1 MSIWLWVV
9 VFLTWCAFVY
19 VWTSIRQFRVL
30 VMKNEMLDRELR
42 HAKKRLLRAEN
53 DLVSQDIHIKE
64 QSEVLNEWVEALNEW
79 KEAHDQL
86 EKDFDRLLSVS
97 EEWFELDIVDRRQYD
112 SLAEVD
118 DLLLQTTT
126 KEFIRL
132 MGWHRANKVKARQPV
147 VTLNT
152 KKNIKESV
160 ELAKENF
167 KKIKYHFTPEGLGDI
182 QSLIEVEKDKF
193 LNEEERSSSIG

>member
-9 VFLTWCAFVY
+9 VFLTWCAFVW
-19 VWTSIRQFRVL
+19 VVTSLRQFRVL
-30 VMKNEMLDRELR
+30 VMKNERLDWELR
-42 HAKKRLLRAEN
+42 HAKKRLLKTENARMEAETY
-53 DLVSQDIHIKE
+53 ITEKHE
-64 QSEVLNEWVEALNEW
+64 ELNEW
-79 KEAHDQL
+79 KQAHDQL
-86 EKDFDRLLSVS
+86 EKDLNELLSVS
-97 EEWFELDIVDRRQYD
+97 EEWFEMDLVDRRQYD
-112 SLAEVD
+112 SLVEVD

-152 KKNIKESV
+152 KKDIKESV

-167 KKIKYHFTPEGLGDI
+167 KKIKYHFTAEGLGNI

-193 LNEEERSSSIG
+193 LNEKERNTSIG

>member
-19 VWTSIRQFRVL
+19 VWTSIRQFREL
-30 VMKNEMLDRELR
+30 VMKNERLDWELR

-53 DLVSQDIHIKE
+53 ELMSADTHIKE

-79 KEAHDQL
+79 KEAHEQL
-86 EKDFDRLLSVS
+86 EKDLDELLSVS
-97 EEWFELDIVDRRQYD
+97 EEWFEMDLVDRRQYD

-132 MGWHRANKVKARQPV
+132 MGWHRANKMKAREPV
-147 VTLNT
+147 VNLNT
-152 KKNIKESV
+152 KKDIKESV

-167 KKIKYHFTPEGLGDI
+167 KKIKYHFTAEGLGNI

-193 LNEEERSSSIG
+193 LNEKERNTSIG

>member
-19 VWTSIRQFRVL
+19 VWTSIRQFREL
-30 VMKNEMLDRELR
+30 VMKNERLDWELR

-64 QSEVLNEWVEALNEW
+64 QSEVLNEWIEALNEW
-79 KEAHDQL
+79 KEAHEQL
-86 EKDFDRLLSVS
+86 EKDLDELLSVS
-97 EEWFELDIVDRRQYD
+97 EEWFEMDLVDRRQYD
-112 SLAEVD
+112 SLVEVD

-160 ELAKENF
+160 ELATEDF
-167 KKIKYHFTPEGLGDI
+167 KKIKFHFSEEGLGNI
-182 QSLIEVEKDKF
+182 QSLIEVEKLKF
-193 LNEEERSSSIG
+193 LNEKERNTSLN

>member
-9 VFLTWCAFVY
+9 VFLTWCAFVW
-19 VWTSIRQFRVL
+19 VVTSLRQFREL
-30 VMKNEMLDRELR
+30 VMKNGRLDWELR
-42 HAKKRLLRAEN
+42 HAKRRLLRAEN

-79 KEAHDQL
+79 KEAHEQL
-86 EKDFDRLLSVS
+86 EKDLDELLSVS
-97 EEWFELDIVDRRQYD
+97 EEWFEMDLVDRRQYD
-112 SLAEVD
+112 SLADVD

-160 ELAKENF
+160 ELATENF
-167 KKIKYHFTPEGLGDI
+167 KKIKFHFSEEGLGNI
-182 QSLIEVEKDKF
+182 QSLIEVEKLKF
-193 LNEEERSSSIG
+193 LNEKERNTSLS